1 MRGPGWSDF
10 PGLSPVSLLFV
21 SGGTQHAQQER
32 NALANSDKANHDG
45 NDCRQETNNFIQYA
59 I

>member
-1 MRGPGWSDF
+1 MRGPGGSDF
-10 PGLSPVSLLFV
+10 PGLSPVLFLFV

-32 NALANSDKANHDG
+32 NTFADSDKANHDG
-45 NDCRQETNNFIQYA
+45 NDCRQKANDFIQYA